1 MRSSR
6 EDNPMIKR
14 GLTPPLVVLAAMV
27 AAGSALAQAQAPA
40 QAPGQ
45 PAAAPTPPPSWQQ
58 GRSPVATDG
67 MTKLAPVA
75 GPPVAAALEKLP
87 VDKLKVPAGFKVE
100 VYANGL
106 ANARS
111 LARGTDGTIFVGSRL
126 VGRVYAI
133 TEKDGKRT
141 VKTIAEKL
149 HRPNGVAFK
158 DGALFVAELS
168 RVLRYDDIEKKL
180 DNPPEPKVI
189 YEDLP
194 KDEPHGWKFI
204 GIGPDNKLYVPIG
217 APCNI
222 CEPPATHAQIRRINL
237 DGSGAE
243 VVARGVRN
251 TVGFDWQPG
260 TGNLWFTDNG
270 RDWLSESVPN
280 DELNRVTK
288 PGQESFGFPYC
299 HQGDLLDIE
308 HGWGKSC
315 AEFTPPAAKMGPH
328 SAALGM
334 RFYTGAM
341 FPAQYKNAIFVARH
355 GSWNK
360 TARVG
365 GDIQV
370 VTLNADGSV
379 AKTEDFLTGFLQDN
393 VYVGRPVDL
402 LVMPD
407 GALLV
412 SDDYNGAVYR
422 ISYGG

>member
-1 MRSSR
+1 
-6 EDNPMIKR
+6 MIKR
-14 GLTPPLVVLAAMV
+14 GSTPALVVLAAIA
-27 AAGSALAQAQAPA
+27 AAGSAFAQAQAPA

-58 GRSPVATDG
+58 GRLPVVTEG
-67 MTKLAPVA
+67 MSKLAPVA

-111 LARGTDGTIFVGSRL
+111 LARGTDGTIFVGTRQ

-217 APCNI
+217 SPCNI
-222 CEPPATHAQIRRINL
+222 CEPPATHGQIRRINL

-251 TVGFDWQPG
+251 SVGFDWQPG

-288 PGQESFGFPYC
+288 PGEESFGFPYC

-328 SAALGM
+328 SASLGM

-370 VTLNADGSV
+370 VTLSADGSV
-379 AKTEDFLTGFLQDN
+379 AKMEDFLTGFLQEN
-393 VYVGRPVDL
+393 VYVGRPVDV

-407 GALLV
+407 GSLLV

-422 ISYGG
+422 ISYAG

>member
-1 MRSSR
+1 
-6 EDNPMIKR
+6 MIKR
-14 GLTPPLVVLAAMV
+14 GSTPALVVLAAIA

-58 GRSPVATDG
+58 GRLPVTTEG
-67 MTKLAPVA
+67 MSKLAPVA
-75 GPPVAAALEKLP
+75 PPPVAAALEKLP

-111 LARGTDGTIFVGSRL
+111 LARGTDGTVFVGSRL

-133 TEKDGKRT
+133 TETDGKRT

-168 RVLRYDDIEKKL
+168 RVLRYEDIEKKL

-222 CEPPATHAQIRRINL
+222 CEPPPTHAQIRRINL

-288 PGQESFGFPYC
+288 PGEESFGFPYC

-370 VTLNADGSV
+370 VTVNADGSV

>member
-1 MRSSR
+1 
-6 EDNPMIKR
+6 MIKR
-14 GLTPPLVVLAAMV
+14 GSTPALVVLAAIA

-58 GRSPVATDG
+58 GRLPVTTEG
-67 MTKLAPVA
+67 MSKLAPVA
-75 GPPVAAALEKLP
+75 PPPVAAALEKLP

-111 LARGTDGTIFVGSRL
+111 LARGTDGTVFVGSRL

-133 TEKDGKRT
+133 TETDGKRT

-168 RVLRYDDIEKKL
+168 RVLRYEDIEKKL
-180 DNPPEPKVI
+180 DSPPEPKVI

-222 CEPPATHAQIRRINL
+222 CEPPPTHAQIRRINL

-288 PGQESFGFPYC
+288 PGEESFGFPYC

-370 VTLNADGSV
+370 VTVNADGSV

>member
-370 VTLNADGSV
+370 VTLNVDGSV